1 MFASNREG
9 TDPTQQ
15 YQETVFIIN
24 ISSFLSSSTNIIYRT
39 EKSGNIPIVYVVTR
53 EVHYFGTIKNIADI
67 FVAIVHNR
75 LYV

>member
-15 YQETVFIIN
+15 YKETVFIMN
-24 ISSFLSSSTNIIYRT
+24 NSSLSSSTNIICRT